1 MVLGLELVDWS
12 VMVEGEV
19 ERNAQV
25 WLGDKG
31 HLLSKC
37 TLREKLMS
45 DCLSPF
51 GLLKKNIAD

>member
-1 MVLGLELVDWS
+1 MGLELVDWS

-31 HLLSKC
+31 HLLGKC

-51 GLLKKNIAD
+51 GLL